1 MSRKGENIYKRKDK
15 RWEARITIGY
25 TEQGRKK
32 YHSIYAHNYSEVKRK
47 KQEYMAEHYELL
59 RTLKP
64 REKKK
69 SGVPSFQEGTKQ
81 WLLEQR
87 RVVKQSTYSTYLRIT
102 DGHLLP
108 WLADM
113 RMDEIHSEYL
123 KKFLQEKQQNGRLDG
138 SGGLAPKTVKDIA
151 GILNA
156 IFTFGVKKY
165 NIKNPMTGCWN
176 MKFAKSAI
184 DILSEK
190 ECRRFTKQIME
201 NITCDNIGILISLYT
216 GLRLG
221 EICALSW
228 ENINWEHSIIQV
240 RHTVSRVIWENT
252 GEEEPEEKGRKT
264 KLIVSSPKSISSTRD
279 VPIPDFLVQPLL
291 QLKAEG
297 NGKGY
302 LLTNGSKPMDPRTYQ
317 NHFKR
322 YLRQTGIRE
331 IHFHS
336 LRHTFATN
344 CVILDF
350 DIKTLSEILGHANTS
365 ITLEKYVHS
374 SLYRKQLQM
383 MKLSKHIASTI

>member
-15 RWEARITIGY
+15 RWEARITVGY

-47 KQEYMAEHYELL
+47 KQEYIVEHYEIL

-69 SGVPSFQEGTKQ
+69 SGMPSFQECTKQ
-81 WLLEQR
+81 WLLEQKK
-87 RVVKQSTYSTYLRIT
+87 VVKQSTYSTYLRVI

-108 WLADM
+108 WLAEM
-113 RMDEIHSEYL
+113 EIDEIDSEYL
-123 KKFLQEKQQNGRLDG
+123 KKFLQEKQENGRLDG

-151 GILNA
+151 GVLNA
-156 IFTFGVKKY
+156 IFTFCVEKY
-165 NIKNPMTGCWN
+165 TIKNPMTGCWN
-176 MKFAKSAI
+176 TKFVKSAI

-190 ECRRFTKQIME
+190 ECQYFTNQIMK

-228 ENINWEHSIIQV
+228 ENINWNHLVIQV
-240 RHTVSRVIWENT
+240 RHTVSRVIWEDA
-252 GEEEPEEKGRKT
+252 GEQKGKYRKT
-264 KLIVSSPKSISSTRD
+264 KLIVSSPKSISSVRD
-279 VPIPDFLVQPLL
+279 VPIPDFLVQPLSR
-291 QLKAEG
+291 LKEEG
-297 NGKGY
+297 EGSGY
-302 LLTNGSKPMDPRTYQ
+302 LLTNGPKPMDPRTYQ
-317 NHFKR
+317 NHFKN
-322 YLRQTGIRE
+322 YLKQSGIRE

-374 SLYRKQLQM
+374 SLHRKQLQM
-383 MKLSKHIASTI
+383 MKLSKLIASTL